1 MGKKR
6 DYDRR
11 FNHLDYDV
19 VTGFLSTYW
28 ATPLYNFDAAIHIG
42 QYLAEDK
49 GATLELRRTFD
60 NGWKVGVWATQTD
73 VSAEDFGEGSFDKG
87 LYFKVP
93 LNALFGRD
101 TRNNYQ
107 SRLRTIQRDGG
118 ARLEGF
124 SGELWHSLRGARYD
138 TLSKNKSRMKP

>member
-1 MGKKR
+1 M
-6 DYDRR
+6 
-11 FNHLDYDV
+11 
-19 VTGFLSTYW
+19 
-28 ATPLYNFDAAIHIG
+28 
-42 QYLAEDK
+42 
-49 GATLELRRTFD
+49 
-60 NGWKVGVWATQTD
+60 VGRVEFWATQTD
-73 VSAEDFGEGSFDKG
+73 VSSEDFGEGSFDKG

-124 SGELWHSLRGARYD
+124 SGELWYSLRGARYD
-138 TLSKNKSRMKP
+138 TLSVRVE